1 MLRMRT
7 SKSCML
13 HEACA
18 NCLFRCKSGVDLE
31 KRREL
36 MRIVEDIQLQA
47 RFGI

>member
-7 SKSCML
+7 SKSCIL
-13 HEACA
+13 REGYA
-18 NCLFRCKSGVDLE
+18 NCMFRCRSGVDLE

-36 MRIVEDIQLQA
+36 MRMVGDIQLQA